1 MPQKREKIPQNRES
15 PTYCPILPRHRFLKF
30 PCLQLENS
38 PKYFPRGNSTYIIS
52 KCLVQPTRTAVAAL
66 HASWWSTN
74 CRLTQRKEEWQ
85 IPLEHCTNCKPIA
98 IDWDRSLRMYKP
110 AELGFKLNYVQIWMY
125 VSNMVQQGQDPHA
138 RTICTQINQCPS
150 ELIKNCNRI
159 FGQTNIFNLKLLL
172 ADVVA
177 SSMSP
182 KPTTM
187 TLPTS
192 KKICAIAFC
201 YGSNHKIISH
211 FLQKKVMGFKIC
223 FAANLR
229 TTTFLY
235 GNTTTMMPTSQL

>member
-1 MPQKREKIPQNRES
+1 MQWKSREKDIICNS
-15 PTYCPILPRHRFLKF
+15 FIYCLLNVFSANADSRCCFACELMINELSFDAAQGRVT
-30 PCLQLENS
+30 NS
-38 PKYFPRGNSTYIIS
+38 AG
-52 KCLVQPTRTAVAAL
+52 AL
-66 HASWWSTN
+66 HKLQADCNRLGSQFENVQT
-74 CRLTQRKEEWQ
+74 CRAWVQ
-85 IPLEHCTNCKPIA
+85 
-98 IDWDRSLRMYKP
+98 
-110 AELGFKLNYVQIWMY
+110 LNYVQIWMY

-192 KKICAIAFC
+192 KTDMCNC
-201 YGSNHKIISH
+201 
-211 FLQKKVMGFKIC
+211 FL
-223 FAANLR
+223 LR
-229 TTTFLY
+229 LK
-235 GNTTTMMPTSQL
+235 P